1 MRSAILKHNYGSPHT
16 LEPQTCH
23 GEVLFSVFYSTCFQD
38 SLPPPPVQLF
48 FVSSMPFGLKTHL
61 RQLHPSSDLLGFKV
75 PAVSSAAGW
84 VFFLISSFK
93 DQRRVFPEGRGQGEE
108 LEKNR
113 EYFFFDLCAEIIL
126 VLVFSQ

>member
-1 MRSAILKHNYGSPHT
+1 
-16 LEPQTCH
+16 
-23 GEVLFSVFYSTCFQD
+23 
-38 SLPPPPVQLF
+38 
-48 FVSSMPFGLKTHL
+48 MPFGLKTHL